1 MKVNTGI
8 KQAFLLF
15 IITASLSFA
24 QTGAKFRVVL
34 DPGHGGKDFGSI
46 YNGFV
51 EKNIALNVALKVG
64 RILDADSGIEVIY
77 TRKNDVFVDM
87 EERALTA
94 NRASADVFVSFHCNS
109 ETKKTAYGTETYFVG
124 TTKNI
129 ASIDMAKREN
139 AVLMLEKDY
148 KTDYADYD
156 LQNPA
161 VISGAFAL
169 QEAVQAKSIELAGKI
184 QEGFLEIKRKS
195 RGVKQ
200 GPFWLL
206 NKVAMPGVL
215 IEMGFLSSNDE
226 GLYINSEAGQ
236 DELAQ
241 AIAKSIIAYK
251 KESAGG
257 TTADNA
263 VAVKD
268 NVKPKTEPKAVQETP
283 AAAKPE
289 PVKQESKPADKT
301 ENTVAAIFKVQIA
314 ASSKDLDLKPV
325 NFKGLA
331 EVTKDNSQSIIKYF
345 YGATDDYAK
354 AKQLL
359 AEAKAKGYESAF
371 IVAYREGK
379 KITLQEALNK

>member
-15 IITASLSFA
+15 IITTSFSFA

-64 RILDADSGIEVIY
+64 RILDADPSVEVIY
-77 TRKNDVFVDM
+77 TRKTDVFVNM
-87 EERALTA
+87 EDRALTA
-94 NRASADVFVSFHCNS
+94 NRASADVFVSLHCNS
-109 ETKKTAYGTETYFVG
+109 ETKKTAFGTETYFVG
-124 TTKNI
+124 NTKNV

-156 LQNPA
+156 LQNPG

-169 QEAVQAKSIELAGKI
+169 QESVQAKSIELAGKI

-226 GLYINSEAGQ
+226 GLYVNSDAGQ

-241 AIAKSIIAYK
+241 SIAKSILAYK
-251 KESAGG
+251 KESAS
-257 TTADNA
+257 TTAADNT
-263 VAVKD
+263 VAIKE
-268 NVKPKTEPKAVQETP
+268 NVKPKPEPKVVQEN
-283 AAAKPE
+283 AA
-289 PVKQESKPADKT
+289 PVKAEQIKQEVKAADKT
-301 ENTVAAIFKVQIA
+301 EKATAATFKVQIA
-314 ASSKDLDLKPV
+314 ASSKDLDLKPG
-325 NFKGLA
+325 NFKGLTD
-331 EVTKDNSQSIIKYF
+331 VTKDNSQAIIKYF
-345 YGATDDYAK
+345 YGATDDYNK
-354 AKQLL
+354 ARQLL
-359 AEAKAKGYESAF
+359 ADAKAKGYESAF
-371 IVAYREGK
+371 IVAYRDGK